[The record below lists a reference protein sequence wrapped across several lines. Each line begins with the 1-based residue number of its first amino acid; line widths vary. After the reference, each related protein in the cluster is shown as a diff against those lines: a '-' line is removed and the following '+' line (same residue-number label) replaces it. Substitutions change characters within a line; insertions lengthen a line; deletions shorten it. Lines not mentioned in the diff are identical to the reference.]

1 MAGLI
6 YDSSE
11 MSRIQ
16 DLLNKEEAQMKGID
30 KEKETGNKTIL
41 RYTIIVAGAVLL
53 LVLLKVGISYKKK

>member
-16 DLLNKEEAQMKGID
+16 DLLTKEETQMKLID

-41 RYTIIVAGAVLL
+41 RYTILVASGVLL
-53 LVLLKVGISYKKK
+53 LVLLKIGISRKKK

>member
-16 DLLNKEEAQMKGID
+16 DLLSKEEAQMKAID

-41 RYTIIVAGAVLL
+41 RYSIIVAGAVLL
-53 LVLLKVGISYKKK
+53 LVLLKVGTSLKKK

>member
-41 RYTIIVAGAVLL
+41 RYSILVAGAVLL
-53 LVLLKVGISYKKK
+53 LVLLKVGISLKKK

>member
-16 DLLNKEEAQMKGID
+16 DLLNKQETQMKAID
-30 KEKETGNKTIL
+30 KEKEAQNSSVL
-41 RYTIIVAGAVLL
+41 RYAIIIGSSVLL
-53 LVLLKVGISYKKK
+53 LVLLKVGLSLKKK

>member
-16 DLLNKEEAQMKGID
+16 DLLNTQEKQMVGID
-30 KEKETGNKTIL
+30 KEKKNTDSTLL
-41 RYTIIVAGAVLL
+41 RYTIIIAGAVVL
-53 LVLLKVGISYKKK
+53 LVLLKVGISHKKK

>member
-16 DLLNKEEAQMKGID
+16 DLLNKQEKQMVDID
-30 KEKETGNKTIL
+30 KEKKNTDSNVL
-41 RYTIIVAGAVLL
+41 RYAIIGGGAVVL
-53 LVLLKVGISYKKK
+53 LVLLKIGISYKKK

>member
-16 DLLNKEEAQMKGID
+16 DLLNKQEKQMVDID
-30 KEKETGNKTIL
+30 KEKKNTDSNVL
-41 RYTIIVAGAVLL
+41 RYAIIGGGAVVL
-53 LVLLKVGISYKKK
+53 LVLLKIGISYKRK